1 MQLLSE
7 PRFRVERW
15 VKTLIQNLT
24 LKEQRALFTTKRK
37 YECER
42 VIYYMQAR
50 DKQKKRAEETR
61 SDVML
66 E

>member
-1 MQLLSE
+1 M
-7 PRFRVERW
+7 
-15 VKTLIQNLT
+15 KTLIQNLT

-50 DKQKKRAEETR
+50 NKQKKRAEETR